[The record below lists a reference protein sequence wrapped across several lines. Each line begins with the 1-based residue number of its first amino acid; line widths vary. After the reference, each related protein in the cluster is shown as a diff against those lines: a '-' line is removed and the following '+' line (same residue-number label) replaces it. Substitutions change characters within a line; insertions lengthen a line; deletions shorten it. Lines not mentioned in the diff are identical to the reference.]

1 MNDLIRET
9 DTTTQKTVAN
19 YESENGIE
27 NTDVKN
33 RQQHER
39 ASARTAT
46 KTWNQPNIADPLVGP
61 GTAGMT
67 PGNMQM
73 SAVVKLHSRL
83 SINLFRGRKGDPDTN
98 TRPIIGLA
106 RFGRQVAL
114 VWSAASLDDPF
125 ADQCLMDIEI
135 AYEQAVTTLNSK
147 MKSMEQLLAMEEF
160 EITLQA
166 SEKPVDLELKFFSPW
181 GFRGA
186 TLLKQFDKLVRMALT
201 ARHLGLFTED
211 DWKSVI
217 HESQRVLRHMF
228 NEVDGWV
235 STSVRRVDIRT
246 GNPLAARAQARYTEL
261 KKGYLVLDEEVISGK
276 LRAKLSPPNRIL
288 ENYWADTAKNTL
300 AKTEVLD
307 APAQNKSPMFGFEKN
322 TQNLVKAKA
331 TRNRKSTTAGEA

>member
-1 MNDLIRET
+1 M
-9 DTTTQKTVAN
+9 TTELN
-19 YESENGIE
+19 NESENPL
-27 NTDVKN
+27 NKTTDIDNAMSDLAVKQN
-33 RQQHER
+33 DRVN
-39 ASARTAT
+39 ARIAV
-46 KTWNQPNIADPLVGP
+46 KSWNLPGKADALVGT

-83 SINLFRGRKGDPDTN
+83 SINLFRGRKGEPATN

-114 VWSAASLDDPF
+114 VWSASGMDDPF

-135 AYEQAVTTLNSK
+135 AYEQAIQTLNSK
-147 MKSMEQLLAMEEF
+147 MKSMEQLLALDEF
-160 EITLQA
+160 AITLQA

-211 DWKSVI
+211 DWNPVI

-228 NEVDGWV
+228 NEVDGWI
-235 STSVRRVDIRT
+235 STGVRRADIRT
-246 GNPLAARAQARYTEL
+246 GNPLAVRAQTRYTEL
-261 KKGYLVLDEEVISGK
+261 KKGYLVLDGEIISGK

-288 ENYWADTAKNTL
+288 ENYWAETAKNKIL
-300 AKTEVLD
+300 ATEVPLVESVKKI
-307 APAQNKSPMFGFEKN
+307 PAFGFSANQTTSTKK
-322 TQNLVKAKA
+322 TA
-331 TRNRKSTTAGEA
+331 TRRNQSATPGEA